1 MLSDRLLNG
10 GETRHFRFP
19 ATPYC
24 SVPQGASAYSVTLTV
39 VPPQQLPYLTA
50 WPSGTSQPNVSS
62 INSFAGRTLAN
73 NLVIP
78 ASADGSIDL
87 FAAAKTDMLIDITGY
102 FAPDNGA
109 GLYYFPVT
117 QCRVLDTR
125 SAAGAYGG
133 PALIANTPRSV
144 AVPGSSC
151 AGVPTTA
158 LGYALTATV
167 IPGGTQMPFLTVWPS
182 GSAQPNASMLNAFE
196 GQTVSASAIIPA
208 ATGGSIDML
217 AFQRTNVV
225 LDLSGYFGR

>member
-1 MLSDRLLNG
+1 
-10 GETRHFRFP
+10 
-19 ATPYC
+19 
-24 SVPQGASAYSVTLTV
+24 VTLTV
-39 VPPQQLPYLTA
+39 VPPQQLPFLTA

-78 ASADGSIDL
+78 ASADGSIDV
-87 FAAAKTDMLIDITGY
+87 FAFAKTDMLIDITGY

-125 SAAGAYGG
+125 AAPGTYGG
-133 PALIANTPRSV
+133 PALSASTSRSIG
-144 AVPGSSC
+144 VPSSPC

-167 IPGGTQMPFLTVWPS
+167 IPGGVSMPFLTLWPS
-182 GSAQPNASMLNAFE
+182 GTAQPNASILNAFE

-208 ATGGSIDML
+208 NAGGSVDVFAL
-217 AFQRTNVV
+217 QRTNVV